1 MTVADNCVVKIDYT
15 LKNNQGQVLDSSSEK
30 APLAYIHGK
39 GNLISGLEK
48 ELSGMKVG
56 DRTEVVLQPSEAYG
70 ERSEELVTS
79 VPRTELAQIP
89 ELKEGIQLQAQTAQ
103 GVQVLTVAEIKEDTV
118 TLDANHPLAGEVLN
132 FDVKVVDVREA
143 TAEEIAHGHV
153 HGPDGVEH

>member
-48 ELSGMKVG
+48 ELSGMKAG

-70 ERSEELVTS
+70 ERQEGLVTS

-132 FDVKVVDVREA
+132 FDVKVVEVREA
-143 TAEEIAHGHV
+143 TEEEIAHGHV